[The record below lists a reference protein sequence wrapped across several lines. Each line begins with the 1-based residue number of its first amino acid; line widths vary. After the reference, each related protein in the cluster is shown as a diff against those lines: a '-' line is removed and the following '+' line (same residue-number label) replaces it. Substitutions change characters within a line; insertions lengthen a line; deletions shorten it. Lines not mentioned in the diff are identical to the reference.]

1 MLRNCAF
8 VAMPLRDAVEKVL
21 GAWVMQVLLGSFDCG
36 GKKRRLPL
44 RMTAVSVVL
53 VVCPSGRGHWWGYRS
68 C

>member
-36 GKKRRLPL
+36 GKKRRL
-44 RMTAVSVVL
+44 R
-53 VVCPSGRGHWWGYRS
+53 SG
-68 C
+68 